1 MNNLLIALGVALA
14 VASSPSD
21 AALSKKAIR
30 KIVNK
35 EITKRAPALRVVGP
49 IGPQGPIGPAGP
61 VGVKGSLGSPGI
73 EMYAHVLEN
82 GTVVPEHSY
91 GITQGHLE
99 LRGNRYCFTGL
110 PYVNVGQVTMD
121 VFESTGNKTA
131 KFSRRNATDCEIF
144 VQIFD
149 GANRLTTG
157 GFYLMLY

>member
-14 VASSPSD
+14 VASSPSE

-35 EITKRAPALRVVGP
+35 EITKRAPALRVAGP

-61 VGVKGSLGSPGI
+61 VGIKGSLGSPGI

-91 GITQGHLE
+91 GIAQGHLE

-110 PYVNVGQVTMD
+110 PYANIGQVTMD

-131 KFSRRNATDCEIF
+131 KYGRKNDTDCAIF
-144 VQIFD
+144 VQIFN
-149 GANRLTTG
+149 GANMTTG